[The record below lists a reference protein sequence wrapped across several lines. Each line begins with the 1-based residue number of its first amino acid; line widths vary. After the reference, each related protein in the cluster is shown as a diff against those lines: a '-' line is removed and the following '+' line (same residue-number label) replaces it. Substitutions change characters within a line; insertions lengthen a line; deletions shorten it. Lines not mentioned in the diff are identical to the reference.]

1 MSATIPCSRTCTAL
15 PDLKATADP
24 GPPTSKTWRRS
35 TPVTGRSASLARHRP
50 QQPGSCRISWSGRA
64 DCTSIAPLCPS
75 CPPGLRPLRFRSDRG
90 LGAGLASPSPDGGLE
105 EFRRFCFS
113 RGLKLSDPL
122 PGLRQV
128 HPRLLQRSHR
138 LGQLPVQRCRQRG
151 QHLIRRLFITG
162 HTGTL
167 RVGHAHRMH
176 PPRSGVSP
184 ATGSDARL
192 DEPGSEPGYRQASSP
207 M

>member
-1 MSATIPCSRTCTAL
+1 MF
-15 PDLKATADP
+15 PDL
-24 GPPTSKTWRRS
+24 
-35 TPVTGRSASLARHRP
+35 HRP
-50 QQPGSCRISWSGRA
+50 SRPESNCGPWPAYVEDLAALHPGDRPVRQPGAAPAAAARLVPDLLVRPGRLHQHR
-64 DCTSIAPLCPS
+64 PLCPS